1 MSVEEAFLPEPASEA
16 AEASRRLSSDY
27 KEVFGTVVGERVL
40 QHLLN
45 ELCQADKVMRPRM
58 AGGGRVEM
66 TGDNALYFGALRDLA
81 VEVRHLL
88 NMEFRDDPR
97 PAIRHHRF
105 TSRPAGRA

>member
-1 MSVEEAFLPEPASEA
+1 MSVEESFLPEPASEA
-16 AEASRRLSSDY
+16 AEGLRRISSDY

-45 ELCQADKVMRPRM
+45 DLCQANKVLRPRM
-58 AGGGRVEM
+58 ADGGRVEM

-81 VEVRHLL
+81 VEVRNLL

-97 PAIRHHRF
+97 PVVRHNRF
-105 TSRPAGRA
+105 TSRPAGRN